1 MTKEEIATTL
11 KLCRINAGFNA
22 KDVAEKLISMG
33 AIKSVKSFY
42 NWESG
47 RTQPDADTFMYLCN
61 LYNVEDIMST
71 FGHQNSSSKFSDA
84 KRSSEDDSLL
94 SDFHK
99 LNRKGRE
106 AALGAVKGF
115 TFVPEYTNIEDEEAI

>member
-1 MTKEEIATTL
+1 MKQISNFANRLKEYINSQDGMTYDTLSKLTGENPQTLNRYVLGQRIPKIDSAINIAL
-11 KLCRINAGFNA
+11 RLGVSPMWLQGFDEPMN
-22 KDVAEKLISMG
+22 SN
-33 AIKSVKSFY
+33 SFV
-42 NWESG
+42 
-47 RTQPDADTFMYLCN
+47 Q
-61 LYNVEDIMST
+61 
-71 FGHQNSSSKFSDA
+71 A

>member
-1 MTKEEIATTL
+1 MFTL
-11 KLCRINAGFNA
+11 QSHLIDDSYKI
-22 KDVAEKLISMG
+22 KDV
-33 AIKSVKSFY
+33 Y
-42 NWESG
+42 
-47 RTQPDADTFMYLCN
+47 
-61 LYNVEDIMST
+61 
-71 FGHQNSSSKFSDA
+71 SS